1 MSRWGALA
9 VRIQKSS
16 WRESG
21 RSSSLMKSLCEIC
34 GCPGHMPELSS
45 TGKKWVFGSDC
56 DFSTHTLN
64 AKKLQMIE
72 CSLPVKNY
80 PMECGICKEY
90 IWRYQYDMQKHF
102 EKKHPGKEFPPDGI
116 VSAEEKEILR
126 KKKEEF
132 KKQSSDLGSEQAH
145 GWCIENSPIKGLL
158 GRKKNKKWKQHDYGI
173 FGKQQT
179 ARMKRL
185 FGENNFQ

>member
-1 MSRWGALA
+1 MTIHQMNTDEEVCICA
-9 VRIQKSS
+9 
-16 WRESG
+16 
-21 RSSSLMKSLCEIC
+21 IC
-34 GCPGHMPELSS
+34 GGPGHMPKLSS
-45 TGKKWVFGSDC
+45 TTKKWVFDSDC

-90 IWRYQYDMQKHF
+90 IWRYDMQKHF

-126 KKKEEF
+126 KKK
-132 KKQSSDLGSEQAH
+132 KNSKNNLLISDLNKLTDGALKILPLKDF
-145 GWCIENSPIKGLL
+145 WDAKT
-158 GRKKNKKWKQHDYGI
+158 KKWKENNYGI
-173 FGKQQT
+173 FGNQQT